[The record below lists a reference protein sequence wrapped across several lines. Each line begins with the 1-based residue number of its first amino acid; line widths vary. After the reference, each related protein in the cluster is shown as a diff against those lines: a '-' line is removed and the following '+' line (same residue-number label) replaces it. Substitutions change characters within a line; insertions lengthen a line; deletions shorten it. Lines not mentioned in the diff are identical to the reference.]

1 MTTTLKINIPSEI
14 LTSLNV
20 SETEF
25 VHSLKQSAA
34 MSYYMQN
41 KLTLGKASELAGLSR
56 FEFENMLTAND
67 IPISILNFE
76 DIENEVRIK
85 NFGQKH

>member
-1 MTTTLKINIPSEI
+1 MTTTLKINVPSEI
-14 LTSLNV
+14 FSTLNV
-20 SETEF
+20 TETEF
-25 VHSLKQSAA
+25 IHSLKQSAA

-41 KLTLGKASELAGLSR
+41 KLTLGKASELAGVSK
-56 FEFENMLTAND
+56 FDFENMLSAND

-76 DIENEVRIK
+76 DVENEIRIK